1 MAGSPQR
8 HRLAVL
14 LAGLALRVFSPTAA
28 AATGL
33 HPSQAAVLAEC
44 QGQWRSQLRGWSKGG
59 DCAQVEGVRCNAAGF
74 IVSLN
79 VTGRNLT
86 GPIPHS
92 LWNLTTLTQLDLT
105 NNWLSG
111 SIPAAIAG
119 IAALRILSAAL
130 IPPHA
135 MSGFL
140 PFRIRCAVPLC
151 HDVQCQGI
159 MGIVFFSTL
168 LFSSFALTFIDVFLC
183 DFGEQSAKGKPG
195 S

>member
-1 MAGSPQR
+1 MSRASRCSQVMAGSPQR

-14 LAGLALRVFSPTAA
+14 LAGLALGVFSPTAA

-59 DCAQVEGVRCNAAGF
+59 DCAQVEGVHCNAAGF

-92 LWNLTTLTQLDLT
+92 LWNLTTLTQL
-105 NNWLSG
+105 
-111 SIPAAIAG
+111 
-119 IAALRILSAAL
+119 
-130 IPPHA
+130 
-135 MSGFL
+135 
-140 PFRIRCAVPLC
+140 
-151 HDVQCQGI
+151 
-159 MGIVFFSTL
+159 
-168 LFSSFALTFIDVFLC
+168 
-183 DFGEQSAKGKPG
+183 
-195 S
+195 